1 MKGFGLWM
9 LAVFVCGALLW
20 GCDSRWQE
28 TKPKE
33 SEGAGATTGTAGEGA
48 SDSAGASV
56 GEQKDLDKPTPK
68 VPSGAVSP
76 KPAEDQIPIEAVPYK
91 PDASKKK
98 GS

>member
-9 LAVFVCGALLW
+9 LVVFVCGALHC

-33 SEGAGATTGTAGEGA
+33 SEGAGTTSGTAGGEA
-48 SDSAGASV
+48 SDSAGAAV
-56 GEQKDLDKPTPK
+56 GEEKDVDKPTPK

-91 PDASKKK
+91 PDTSKKK